1 MDERAAGFRIR
12 RFDEPDERRE
22 LELGSLELL
31 RAGSLTLGRA
41 RTSLATTA
49 RCSATS
55 RTSRSTSSAARTT
68 RGSSS

>member
-31 RAGSLTLGRA
+31 GAGSLTLGRA
-41 RTSLATTA
+41 RYEPGRTWSEHDYA
-49 RCSATS
+49 R
-55 RTSRSTSSAARTT
+55 
-68 RGSSS
+68 